1 MPYLLALDQGTTSS
15 RAILFDLDGK
25 VVAIEQ
31 KEFTQI
37 YPQPGWV
44 EHNPL
49 EIWLTQLETAQK
61 VIQKAQIEPA
71 EIAAMGITN
80 QRETVVLWERATG
93 QPVHNAI
100 VWQDRRTA
108 ALCDELRARGYEP
121 LFRQKTG
128 LLLDPYFSA
137 TKLAWLLDHVPGVR
151 ERAGKGELAFGTVDS
166 WLIYNLTG
174 GKVHATDVSNASR
187 TL

>member
-71 EIAAMGITN
+71 EIAAS
-80 QRETVVLWERATG
+80 Q
-93 QPVHNAI
+93 
-100 VWQDRRTA
+100 
-108 ALCDELRARGYEP
+108 
-121 LFRQKTG
+121 
-128 LLLDPYFSA
+128 
-137 TKLAWLLDHVPGVR
+137 
-151 ERAGKGELAFGTVDS
+151 
-166 WLIYNLTG
+166 
-174 GKVHATDVSNASR
+174 
-187 TL
+187 